1 MQYINYLE
9 TYQDIAYKI
18 FYNAIKNNRLFHA
31 YLLVGE
37 NGTPLAE
44 VAKFIAASIILKEEN
59 EEPFEIEGKN
69 GYDRILSNTFGDFV
83 YLDAKNGS
91 VKIDEIRFLEEKFS
105 KTAEEKYGIKV
116 AIINGVENLANDSSN
131 ALLKFLEEPLPDT
144 YIFLLTENEFALL
157 PTIKSRV
164 QTIHFNNLSQE
175 LLLQEAN
182 EYGDLPKEAEILSF
196 FYNDSELIAEKSQ
209 DETTIKLINL
219 VVSTLEKA
227 KNNRLVM
234 NEVYNSVLKQVK
246 DKITARLFFDYLI
259 IFFKEALKFKN
270 GRNTI
275 LKSYDNI
282 LKDLSCL
289 RNLDNSIIVLMHSR
303 NELNFNLNINLLIIE
318 TMKSIFGESKWITI

>member
-1 MQYINYLE
+1 MEYINYLE

-259 IFFKEALKFKN
+259 IFFKGALKFKN

-318 TMKSIFGESKWITI
+318 TMKSIFGESK